1 MRIVFESD
9 AGYGKEVGQPRFD
22 GAEGGV
28 FLLGGVLAFAFFA
41 QVIGSGLSHQGGL
54 LLGLGD
60 GFGRYFEL
68 CKRGSYCRSEGDDA
82 VEVFGFFE
90 SRGEGIGITPYD
102 AELLDNGRVA
112 PETYALTTSNLC
124 E

>member
-41 QVIGSGLSHQGGL
+41 QIIGSGLSHQSGL
-54 LLGLGD
+54 VLGFGD
-60 GFGRYFEL
+60 GSGVIL
-68 CKRGSYCRSEGDDA
+68 NCARGVAIARVRSMM
-82 VEVFGFFE
+82 
-90 SRGEGIGITPYD
+90 R
-102 AELLDNGRVA
+102 
-112 PETYALTTSNLC
+112 
-124 E
+124 